1 MTRPKKEEMYRNHR
15 ITVRFTETEFSIIK
29 TAAKQA
35 NMSLA
40 SYVRTQVLKG
50 KVQTKIE
57 IVADVPE
64 IKKLLAEFGKIG
76 SNLNQIAKYFNQ
88 GGILSQEMRGEI
100 NKRLRDLYEM
110 KYKVM
115 EMAGDFHG
123 KHIASKNA
131 DYGEAERYLIFQHDE
146 YTQKPILDENGHM
159 LIREE
164 YYLDGINCD
173 PFTFAAECQE
183 TNAYFHKNQS
193 YNEIKSHHYIISFD
207 PKDRDEHGLT
217 GELAQQLGVEYAK
230 ENFPGHQALVCTHTD
245 GHNGSGNIHVHI
257 VINSIRKYDTEP
269 QPYMEFDRD
278 SKAGYKHHL
287 SDRYRIYLKQ
297 KVMDMC
303 TANGLN
309 QVDLLTPAE
318 RKISEKEYWAKRRGQ
333 KKLDKHN
340 AQLEKKGL
348 TPRQTTFQTEKQYL
362 RDAIDTVTSQAISQ
376 EDFSRLLSE
385 KYNITFKVSRGRYS
399 YLHPNRSKY
408 ITGRSLGT
416 LYEEKHL
423 LQIFQEN
430 STSQITENP
439 VPDISQVVNSS
450 TPTVSAYTAT
460 TTEAP
465 HTFLFIKSDLRLVTD
480 LQHCIKAQQSQ
491 AYAQKVKLSN
501 LKMMA
506 QTVAY
511 VQEHGFQSKADL
523 DTALSDA
530 SAQSTDARNTLKST
544 ENTLKNVNEQIH
556 YTGQYLANKS
566 IYSDYRKSRNKEKFY
581 DDHRAELTL
590 YESALRILKEK
601 SQGNKLPTLKMLR
614 EEKNRLTELQT
625 MQREDFNA
633 RREHERELRTV
644 CSNVDIILGTSQ
656 AQNRQREHTQ
666 EKS

>member
-1 MTRPKKEEMYRNHR
+1 MTFM
-15 ITVRFTETEFSIIK
+15 
-29 TAAKQA
+29 A
-35 NMSLA
+35 
-40 SYVRTQVLKG
+40 
-50 KVQTKIE
+50 
-57 IVADVPE
+57 
-64 IKKLLAEFGKIG
+64 
-76 SNLNQIAKYFNQ
+76 
-88 GGILSQEMRGEI
+88 IL
-100 NKRLRDLYEM
+100 
-110 KYKVM
+110 
-115 EMAGDFHG
+115 

-193 YNEIKSHHYIISFD
+193 YNDIKSHHYIISFD

-257 VINSIRKYDTEP
+257 VINSIRKYDTKP

-340 AQLEKKGL
+340 AQLKKKGL

-362 RDAIDTVTSQAISQ
+362 RDAIDTVASQAISQ

-523 DTALSDA
+523 DAALSDA

-656 AQNRQREHTQ
+656 VQNRQREHTQ

>member
-1 MTRPKKEEMYRNHR
+1 M
-15 ITVRFTETEFSIIK
+15 
-29 TAAKQA
+29 A
-35 NMSLA
+35 
-40 SYVRTQVLKG
+40 
-50 KVQTKIE
+50 
-57 IVADVPE
+57 
-64 IKKLLAEFGKIG
+64 
-76 SNLNQIAKYFNQ
+76 
-88 GGILSQEMRGEI
+88 IL
-100 NKRLRDLYEM
+100 
-110 KYKVM
+110 
-115 EMAGDFHG
+115 

-183 TNAYFHKNQS
+183 TNAYFHKNQA

-217 GELAQQLGVEYAK
+217 GELAQQIGVEYAK

-303 TANGLN
+303 TANELN

-340 AQLEKKGL
+340 AELEKKGL

-362 RDAIDTVTSQAISQ
+362 RDAIDTVASQAISQ

-430 STSQITENP
+430 STAQITKNP

-450 TPTVSAYTAT
+450 TQPVSPHTAT
-460 TTEAP
+460 TAEAP

-511 VQEHGFQSKADL
+511 VQEHGFQSKEEL
-523 DTALSDA
+523 DAALSDA
-530 SAQSTDARNTLKST
+530 SAQSTDARNTLKTT
-544 ENTLKNVNEQIH
+544 EDTLKNVNEQIH

-601 SQGNKLPTLKMLR
+601 SQGNKLPTLKMLH

-644 CSNVDIILGTSQ
+644 CSNIDIILGTSQ
-656 AQNRQREHTQ
+656 VQNRQREHTQ

>member
-1 MTRPKKEEMYRNHR
+1 MTFM
-15 ITVRFTETEFSIIK
+15 
-29 TAAKQA
+29 A
-35 NMSLA
+35 
-40 SYVRTQVLKG
+40 
-50 KVQTKIE
+50 
-57 IVADVPE
+57 
-64 IKKLLAEFGKIG
+64 
-76 SNLNQIAKYFNQ
+76 
-88 GGILSQEMRGEI
+88 IL
-100 NKRLRDLYEM
+100 
-110 KYKVM
+110 
-115 EMAGDFHG
+115 

-193 YNEIKSHHYIISFD
+193 YNDIKSHHYIISFD

-257 VINSIRKYDTEP
+257 VINSIRKYDTNP

-362 RDAIDTVTSQAISQ
+362 RDAIDTVASQAISQ

-523 DTALSDA
+523 DAALSDA

-544 ENTLKNVNEQIH
+544 EDTLKNVNEQIH

-566 IYSDYRKSRNKEKFY
+566 IYSDYRKSRHKEKFY

-656 AQNRQREHTQ
+656 VQNRQREHTQ

>member
-1 MTRPKKEEMYRNHR
+1 M
-15 ITVRFTETEFSIIK
+15 
-29 TAAKQA
+29 A
-35 NMSLA
+35 
-40 SYVRTQVLKG
+40 
-50 KVQTKIE
+50 
-57 IVADVPE
+57 
-64 IKKLLAEFGKIG
+64 
-76 SNLNQIAKYFNQ
+76 
-88 GGILSQEMRGEI
+88 IL
-100 NKRLRDLYEM
+100 
-110 KYKVM
+110 
-115 EMAGDFHG
+115 

-193 YNEIKSHHYIISFD
+193 YNDIKSHHYIISFD

-303 TANGLN
+303 TANELN

-340 AQLEKKGL
+340 AELEKKGL

-362 RDAIDTVTSQAISQ
+362 RDAIDTVASQAISQ

-385 KYNITFKVSRGRYS
+385 KYNITFKVRRGRYS

-523 DTALSDA
+523 DAALSDA

-566 IYSDYRKSRNKEKFY
+566 IYSDYRKSRHKEKFY

-656 AQNRQREHTQ
+656 VQNRQHEHTQ

>member
-1 MTRPKKEEMYRNHR
+1 M
-15 ITVRFTETEFSIIK
+15 
-29 TAAKQA
+29 A
-35 NMSLA
+35 
-40 SYVRTQVLKG
+40 
-50 KVQTKIE
+50 
-57 IVADVPE
+57 
-64 IKKLLAEFGKIG
+64 
-76 SNLNQIAKYFNQ
+76 
-88 GGILSQEMRGEI
+88 IL
-100 NKRLRDLYEM
+100 
-110 KYKVM
+110 
-115 EMAGDFHG
+115 

-230 ENFPGHQALVCTHTD
+230 ENFPGHQALVCTHPD

-303 TANGLN
+303 TAYGLN

-318 RKISEKEYWAKRRGQ
+318 RKLSEKEYWAKRRGQ

-340 AQLEKKGL
+340 AELEKKGL

-362 RDAIDTVTSQAISQ
+362 RDAIDTVASQAISQ

-423 LQIFQEN
+423 MQIFQEN

-450 TPTVSAYTAT
+450 TPTVSVYTAT

-523 DTALSDA
+523 EAALSDA
-530 SAQSTDARNTLKST
+530 SAQSTNARNTLKFT

-656 AQNRQREHTQ
+656 VQNRQREHTQ

>member
-1 MTRPKKEEMYRNHR
+1 M
-15 ITVRFTETEFSIIK
+15 
-29 TAAKQA
+29 A
-35 NMSLA
+35 
-40 SYVRTQVLKG
+40 
-50 KVQTKIE
+50 
-57 IVADVPE
+57 
-64 IKKLLAEFGKIG
+64 
-76 SNLNQIAKYFNQ
+76 
-88 GGILSQEMRGEI
+88 IL
-100 NKRLRDLYEM
+100 
-110 KYKVM
+110 
-115 EMAGDFHG
+115 

-333 KKLDKHN
+333 KNLDKHN
-340 AQLEKKGL
+340 VEIEKKGL

-362 RDAIDTVTSQAISQ
+362 RDAIDTVASQATSQ
-376 EDFSRLLSE
+376 EEFSRLLSE

-423 LQIFQEN
+423 LQMFQEN
-430 STSQITENP
+430 STAQITENP

-450 TPTVSAYTAT
+450 IPPVSTHTAT
-460 TTEAP
+460 TAEAP

-523 DTALSDA
+523 DAALSAA

-544 ENTLKNVNEQIH
+544 EDTLKSINEQIH

-566 IYSDYRKSRNKEKFY
+566 LYSDYRKSRNKEKFY

-590 YESALRILKEK
+590 YESALRMLKEK

-625 MQREDFNA
+625 VQREDFNA

-644 CSNVDIILGTSQ
+644 CSNVDIILGTSRV
-656 AQNRQREHTQ
+656 QNRQREHTQ

>member
-1 MTRPKKEEMYRNHR
+1 M
-15 ITVRFTETEFSIIK
+15 
-29 TAAKQA
+29 A
-35 NMSLA
+35 
-40 SYVRTQVLKG
+40 
-50 KVQTKIE
+50 
-57 IVADVPE
+57 
-64 IKKLLAEFGKIG
+64 
-76 SNLNQIAKYFNQ
+76 
-88 GGILSQEMRGEI
+88 IL
-100 NKRLRDLYEM
+100 
-110 KYKVM
+110 
-115 EMAGDFHG
+115 

-193 YNEIKSHHYIISFD
+193 YNDIKSHHYIISFD

-257 VINSIRKYDTEP
+257 VINSIRKYDTKT

-362 RDAIDTVTSQAISQ
+362 RDAIDTVASQAISQ

-385 KYNITFKVSRGRYS
+385 KYNITFKVRRGRYS

-523 DTALSDA
+523 DAALSDA

-566 IYSDYRKSRNKEKFY
+566 IYSDYRKSRHKEKFY

-656 AQNRQREHTQ
+656 VQNRQHEHTQ

>member
-1 MTRPKKEEMYRNHR
+1 MTFM
-15 ITVRFTETEFSIIK
+15 
-29 TAAKQA
+29 A
-35 NMSLA
+35 
-40 SYVRTQVLKG
+40 
-50 KVQTKIE
+50 
-57 IVADVPE
+57 
-64 IKKLLAEFGKIG
+64 
-76 SNLNQIAKYFNQ
+76 
-88 GGILSQEMRGEI
+88 IL
-100 NKRLRDLYEM
+100 
-110 KYKVM
+110 
-115 EMAGDFHG
+115 

-173 PFTFAAECQE
+173 SFTFAAECQE

-193 YNEIKSHHYIISFD
+193 YNDIKSHHYIISFD

-340 AQLEKKGL
+340 AEFEKKGL

-408 ITGRSLGT
+408 ITGRNLGT

-430 STSQITENP
+430 STAQITENP
-439 VPDISQVVNSS
+439 VSDISQVVNSS
-450 TPTVSAYTAT
+450 APPVSAHTAT
-460 TTEAP
+460 TAETP

-523 DTALSDA
+523 DAALSDA

-656 AQNRQREHTQ
+656 VQNRQREHTQ

>member
-1 MTRPKKEEMYRNHR
+1 M
-15 ITVRFTETEFSIIK
+15 
-29 TAAKQA
+29 A
-35 NMSLA
+35 
-40 SYVRTQVLKG
+40 
-50 KVQTKIE
+50 
-57 IVADVPE
+57 
-64 IKKLLAEFGKIG
+64 
-76 SNLNQIAKYFNQ
+76 
-88 GGILSQEMRGEI
+88 IL
-100 NKRLRDLYEM
+100 
-110 KYKVM
+110 
-115 EMAGDFHG
+115 
-123 KHIASKNA
+123 KHISSKNA

-193 YNEIKSHHYIISFD
+193 YNDIKSHHYIISFD

-245 GHNGSGNIHVHI
+245 GQNGSGNIHVHI
-257 VINSIRKYDTEP
+257 VINSIRKYDTKP

-523 DTALSDA
+523 DAALSDA

-656 AQNRQREHTQ
+656 VQNRQREHTQ

>member
-1 MTRPKKEEMYRNHR
+1 MTFM
-15 ITVRFTETEFSIIK
+15 
-29 TAAKQA
+29 A
-35 NMSLA
+35 
-40 SYVRTQVLKG
+40 
-50 KVQTKIE
+50 
-57 IVADVPE
+57 
-64 IKKLLAEFGKIG
+64 
-76 SNLNQIAKYFNQ
+76 
-88 GGILSQEMRGEI
+88 IL
-100 NKRLRDLYEM
+100 
-110 KYKVM
+110 
-115 EMAGDFHG
+115 

-385 KYNITFKVSRGRYS
+385 KYNITFKVRRGRYS

-656 AQNRQREHTQ
+656 VQNRQHEHTQ

>member
-1 MTRPKKEEMYRNHR
+1 MTFM
-15 ITVRFTETEFSIIK
+15 
-29 TAAKQA
+29 A
-35 NMSLA
+35 
-40 SYVRTQVLKG
+40 
-50 KVQTKIE
+50 
-57 IVADVPE
+57 
-64 IKKLLAEFGKIG
+64 
-76 SNLNQIAKYFNQ
+76 
-88 GGILSQEMRGEI
+88 IL
-100 NKRLRDLYEM
+100 
-110 KYKVM
+110 
-115 EMAGDFHG
+115 

-183 TNAYFHKNQS
+183 TNAYFPKNQS

>member
-1 MTRPKKEEMYRNHR
+1 M
-15 ITVRFTETEFSIIK
+15 
-29 TAAKQA
+29 A
-35 NMSLA
+35 
-40 SYVRTQVLKG
+40 
-50 KVQTKIE
+50 
-57 IVADVPE
+57 
-64 IKKLLAEFGKIG
+64 
-76 SNLNQIAKYFNQ
+76 
-88 GGILSQEMRGEI
+88 IL
-100 NKRLRDLYEM
+100 
-110 KYKVM
+110 
-115 EMAGDFHG
+115 
-123 KHIASKNA
+123 KHISSKNA

-193 YNEIKSHHYIISFD
+193 YNDIKSHHYIISFD

-257 VINSIRKYDTEP
+257 VINSIRKYDTKP

-362 RDAIDTVTSQAISQ
+362 RDAIDTVASQAISQ

-385 KYNITFKVSRGRYS
+385 KYNITFKVRRGRYS

-408 ITGRSLGT
+408 ITGRNLGT

-523 DTALSDA
+523 DAALSDA

-656 AQNRQREHTQ
+656 VQNRQREHTQ

>member
-1 MTRPKKEEMYRNHR
+1 MTFM
-15 ITVRFTETEFSIIK
+15 
-29 TAAKQA
+29 A
-35 NMSLA
+35 
-40 SYVRTQVLKG
+40 
-50 KVQTKIE
+50 
-57 IVADVPE
+57 
-64 IKKLLAEFGKIG
+64 
-76 SNLNQIAKYFNQ
+76 
-88 GGILSQEMRGEI
+88 IL
-100 NKRLRDLYEM
+100 
-110 KYKVM
+110 
-115 EMAGDFHG
+115 

-131 DYGEAERYLIFQHDE
+131 DYREAERYLIFQHDE

-303 TANGLN
+303 TANELN

-340 AQLEKKGL
+340 AELEKKGL

-362 RDAIDTVTSQAISQ
+362 RDAIDTVASQAISQ

-523 DTALSDA
+523 DAALSDA

>member
-1 MTRPKKEEMYRNHR
+1 M
-15 ITVRFTETEFSIIK
+15 
-29 TAAKQA
+29 A
-35 NMSLA
+35 
-40 SYVRTQVLKG
+40 
-50 KVQTKIE
+50 
-57 IVADVPE
+57 
-64 IKKLLAEFGKIG
+64 
-76 SNLNQIAKYFNQ
+76 
-88 GGILSQEMRGEI
+88 IL
-100 NKRLRDLYEM
+100 
-110 KYKVM
+110 
-115 EMAGDFHG
+115 

-333 KKLDKHN
+333 KNLDKHN
-340 AQLEKKGL
+340 VELEKKGL

-362 RDAIDTVTSQAISQ
+362 RDAIDTVASQATSQ
-376 EDFSRLLSE
+376 EEFSRLLSE

-423 LQIFQEN
+423 LQMFQEN
-430 STSQITENP
+430 STAQITENP
-439 VPDISQVVNSS
+439 IPDISQVVNSS
-450 TPTVSAYTAT
+450 IPPVSTHTAT
-460 TTEAP
+460 TAEAP

-523 DTALSDA
+523 DAALSAA

-544 ENTLKNVNEQIH
+544 EDTLKSINEQIH

-566 IYSDYRKSRNKEKFY
+566 LYSDYRKSRNKEKFY

-590 YESALRILKEK
+590 YESALRMLKEK

-625 MQREDFNA
+625 VQREDFNA

-644 CSNVDIILGTSQ
+644 CSNVDIILGTSRV
-656 AQNRQREHTQ
+656 QNRQREHTQ

>member
-1 MTRPKKEEMYRNHR
+1 MTFM
-15 ITVRFTETEFSIIK
+15 
-29 TAAKQA
+29 A
-35 NMSLA
+35 
-40 SYVRTQVLKG
+40 
-50 KVQTKIE
+50 
-57 IVADVPE
+57 
-64 IKKLLAEFGKIG
+64 
-76 SNLNQIAKYFNQ
+76 
-88 GGILSQEMRGEI
+88 IL
-100 NKRLRDLYEM
+100 
-110 KYKVM
+110 
-115 EMAGDFHG
+115 
-123 KHIASKNA
+123 KHITSKNA

-340 AQLEKKGL
+340 AEFEKKGL

-523 DTALSDA
+523 DAALSDA

-656 AQNRQREHTQ
+656 VQNRQREHTQ

>member
-1 MTRPKKEEMYRNHR
+1 M
-15 ITVRFTETEFSIIK
+15 
-29 TAAKQA
+29 A
-35 NMSLA
+35 
-40 SYVRTQVLKG
+40 
-50 KVQTKIE
+50 
-57 IVADVPE
+57 
-64 IKKLLAEFGKIG
+64 
-76 SNLNQIAKYFNQ
+76 
-88 GGILSQEMRGEI
+88 IL
-100 NKRLRDLYEM
+100 
-110 KYKVM
+110 
-115 EMAGDFHG
+115 

-340 AQLEKKGL
+340 AELEKKGL

-439 VPDISQVVNSS
+439 VPDISQIVNSS

-523 DTALSDA
+523 DAALSDA

-656 AQNRQREHTQ
+656 VQNRQREHTQ

>member
-1 MTRPKKEEMYRNHR
+1 M
-15 ITVRFTETEFSIIK
+15 
-29 TAAKQA
+29 A
-35 NMSLA
+35 
-40 SYVRTQVLKG
+40 
-50 KVQTKIE
+50 
-57 IVADVPE
+57 
-64 IKKLLAEFGKIG
+64 
-76 SNLNQIAKYFNQ
+76 
-88 GGILSQEMRGEI
+88 IL
-100 NKRLRDLYEM
+100 
-110 KYKVM
+110 
-115 EMAGDFHG
+115 

-131 DYGEAERYLIFQHDE
+131 DYGEAERYLIYQHDE

-193 YNEIKSHHYIISFD
+193 YNDIKSHHYIISFD

-257 VINSIRKYDTEP
+257 VINSIRKYDTKP

-362 RDAIDTVTSQAISQ
+362 RDAIDTVASQAISQ

-385 KYNITFKVSRGRYS
+385 KYNITFKVRRGRYS

-523 DTALSDA
+523 DAALSDA

-656 AQNRQREHTQ
+656 VQNRQREHTQ

>member
-1 MTRPKKEEMYRNHR
+1 MTFM
-15 ITVRFTETEFSIIK
+15 
-29 TAAKQA
+29 A
-35 NMSLA
+35 
-40 SYVRTQVLKG
+40 
-50 KVQTKIE
+50 
-57 IVADVPE
+57 
-64 IKKLLAEFGKIG
+64 
-76 SNLNQIAKYFNQ
+76 
-88 GGILSQEMRGEI
+88 IL
-100 NKRLRDLYEM
+100 
-110 KYKVM
+110 
-115 EMAGDFHG
+115 

-193 YNEIKSHHYIISFD
+193 YNDIKSHHYIISFD

-257 VINSIRKYDTEP
+257 VINSIRKYDTKP

-362 RDAIDTVTSQAISQ
+362 RDAIDTVASQAISQ

-385 KYNITFKVSRGRYS
+385 KYNITFKVRRGRYS

-523 DTALSDA
+523 DAALSDA

-566 IYSDYRKSRNKEKFY
+566 IYSDYRKSRHKEKFY

-656 AQNRQREHTQ
+656 VQNRQHEHTQ

>member
-1 MTRPKKEEMYRNHR
+1 M
-15 ITVRFTETEFSIIK
+15 
-29 TAAKQA
+29 A
-35 NMSLA
+35 
-40 SYVRTQVLKG
+40 
-50 KVQTKIE
+50 
-57 IVADVPE
+57 
-64 IKKLLAEFGKIG
+64 
-76 SNLNQIAKYFNQ
+76 
-88 GGILSQEMRGEI
+88 IL
-100 NKRLRDLYEM
+100 
-110 KYKVM
+110 
-115 EMAGDFHG
+115 

-333 KKLDKHN
+333 KNLDKHN
-340 AQLEKKGL
+340 VELEKKGL

-362 RDAIDTVTSQAISQ
+362 RDAIDTVASQATSQ
-376 EDFSRLLSE
+376 EEFSRLLSE

-430 STSQITENP
+430 STAQITENP

-450 TPTVSAYTAT
+450 IPPVSTHTAT
-460 TTEAP
+460 TAEAP

-523 DTALSDA
+523 DAALSAA

-544 ENTLKNVNEQIH
+544 EDTLKSINEQIH

-566 IYSDYRKSRNKEKFY
+566 LYSDYRKSRNKEKFY

-590 YESALRILKEK
+590 YESALRMLKEK

-625 MQREDFNA
+625 VQREDFNA

-644 CSNVDIILGTSQ
+644 CSNVDIILGTSRV
-656 AQNRQREHTQ
+656 QNRQREHTQ

>member
-1 MTRPKKEEMYRNHR
+1 M
-15 ITVRFTETEFSIIK
+15 
-29 TAAKQA
+29 A
-35 NMSLA
+35 
-40 SYVRTQVLKG
+40 
-50 KVQTKIE
+50 
-57 IVADVPE
+57 
-64 IKKLLAEFGKIG
+64 
-76 SNLNQIAKYFNQ
+76 
-88 GGILSQEMRGEI
+88 IL
-100 NKRLRDLYEM
+100 
-110 KYKVM
+110 
-115 EMAGDFHG
+115 

-193 YNEIKSHHYIISFD
+193 YNDIKSHHYIISFD

-257 VINSIRKYDTEP
+257 VINSIRKYDTKP

-362 RDAIDTVTSQAISQ
+362 RDAIDTVASQAISQ

-385 KYNITFKVSRGRYS
+385 KYNITFKVRRGRYS

-423 LQIFQEN
+423 LQIFQDN

-523 DTALSDA
+523 DAALSDA

-656 AQNRQREHTQ
+656 VQNRQHEHTQ